1 MSSKQNKKAMYKQ
14 EEDRIIAHSEAFIG
28 LLTRRGILGDQKIDD
43 EKIRIAQQEKKKN
56 EQFRW
61 PAAAEKNREKGKE

>member
-28 LLTRRGILGDQKIDD
+28 LLTRRGIL
-43 EKIRIAQQEKKKN
+43 EIRRLTMKRYA
-56 EQFRW
+56 
-61 PAAAEKNREKGKE
+61 

>member
-14 EEDRIIAHSEAFIG
+14 EEDRIIAHSEAFIE
-28 LLTRRGILGDQKIDD
+28 LLTKRGILGDQMIDD

-56 EQFRW
+56 TYHR
-61 PAAAEKNREKGKE
+61 KGD

>member
-28 LLTRRGILGDQKIDD
+28 LLTSISIFMLNFQNLLRMS
-43 EKIRIAQQEKKKN
+43 
-56 EQFRW
+56 W
-61 PAAAEKNREKGKE
+61 

>member
-28 LLTRRGILGDQKIDD
+28 LLTSRGILGVQKIDD
-43 EKIRIAQQEKKKN
+43 EKIRIAQQEK
-56 EQFRW
+56 
-61 PAAAEKNREKGKE
+61 